1 MRSSIIALLL
11 LGSLG
16 ASQGPA
22 DEALTARVDK
32 RIQAWQP
39 TAAERRL
46 DDVGWAK
53 DLVDALRLGKDH
65 GRPVFLFTYSGSAV
79 REHAICLQRC

>member
-1 MRSSIIALLL
+1 MRSSMIALLL
-11 LGSLG
+11 LAPVG
-16 ASQGPA
+16 ASQGLSDDA
-22 DEALTARVDK
+22 MTARVDK

-39 TAAERRL
+39 TPAERRL

-53 DLVDALRLGKDH
+53 DLVDALRVAKDNN
-65 GRPVFLFTYSGSAV
+65 RPVFLFTYSGSAV